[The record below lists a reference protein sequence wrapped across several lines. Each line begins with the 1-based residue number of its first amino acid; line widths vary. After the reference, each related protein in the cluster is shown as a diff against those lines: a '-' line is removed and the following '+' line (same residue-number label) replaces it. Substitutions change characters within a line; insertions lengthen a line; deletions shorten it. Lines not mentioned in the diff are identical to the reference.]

1 LTIQAGQIALLP
13 GAQVIKN
20 ANLSSMLEVFGNMP
34 ADETSAAGN

>member
-1 LTIQAGQIALLP
+1 LTIQAEQIALQP

-34 ADETSAAGN
+34 ADKTSAAGN